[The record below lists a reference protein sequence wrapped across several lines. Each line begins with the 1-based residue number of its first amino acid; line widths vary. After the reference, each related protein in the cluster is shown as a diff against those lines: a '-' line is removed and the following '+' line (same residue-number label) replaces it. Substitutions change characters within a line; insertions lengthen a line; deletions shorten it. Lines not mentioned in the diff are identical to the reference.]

1 VGAGDREITETAWLL
16 RPALAKKLV
25 PEKEQEKVVK
35 DDDTGKKTTGDEGD
49 TGGDDWTKPGKVV
62 IKDGERRLNRVRIDI
77 KKLPWENWHDIYNEV
92 IQPLANEGAE
102 LYCQVI
108 VIAQG
113 DEAIRENTVE
123 NVVKESLVQ
132 RNIKADIQTG

>member
-1 VGAGDREITETAWLL
+1 
-16 RPALAKKLV
+16 
-25 PEKEQEKVVK
+25 
-35 DDDTGKKTTGDEGD
+35 
-49 TGGDDWTKPGKVV
+49 
-62 IKDGERRLNRVRIDI
+62 VRIDI

-102 LYCQVI
+102 IYCQVI

-123 NVVKESLVQ
+123 LGVKESLAQ